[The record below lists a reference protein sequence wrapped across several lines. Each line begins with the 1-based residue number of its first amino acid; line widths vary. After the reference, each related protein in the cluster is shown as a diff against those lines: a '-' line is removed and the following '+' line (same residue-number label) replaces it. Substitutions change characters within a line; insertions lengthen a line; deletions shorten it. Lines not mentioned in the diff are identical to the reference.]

1 MKIKFLFLAALVLA
15 AGCRD
20 GKNEADAYG
29 NFEATEVI
37 ISPEVSGKI
46 ILLNPEKGD
55 QINKDDVIAIIDST
69 LLNLQ
74 KAEIDAS
81 MKSIRTRITSVN
93 AQNAVLE
100 QQIANIKVDI
110 ARVERMLKDEAATQK
125 QLDDLSGQVASLQKQ
140 IAANNTQKESVAAEL
155 SVIESKKATI
165 DEQLRR
171 HKITSPLK
179 GSVIEKYAETGE
191 IAVAGKPIVK
201 IADMS
206 VVTLKAYISGA
217 QLINVKTG
225 KKCKVRIDDGE
236 KGFRE
241 FEGTIRYI
249 SEKSEFTPKVIQTKE
264 DRVTMVYAVEISVAN
279 DGSIKAGMPGEALF
293 EL

>member
-1 MKIKFLFLAALVLA
+1 MKIKFLFFMVFAVT
-15 AGCRD
+15 AGCKD

-29 NFEATEVI
+29 NFEASEVI

-46 ILLNPEKGD
+46 ILFNYEKGA
-55 QINKDDVIAIIDST
+55 QIDKDDVIAVIDST

-74 KAEIDAS
+74 KSELDANMRS
-81 MKSIRTRITSVN
+81 VRTRITSVN

-100 QQIANIKVDI
+100 QQIANLNVDI
-110 ARVERMLKDEAATQK
+110 IRVEKMLKDEAATQK
-125 QLDDLSGQVASLQKQ
+125 QLDDLLGQAASLKKQ
-140 IAANNTQKESVAAEL
+140 IEANNTQKESVAAEL

-165 DEQLRR
+165 DEQLKR

-179 GSVIEKYAETGE
+179 GSIIEKYAEAGE
-191 IAVAGKPIVK
+191 IAVAGKPIAK
-201 IADMS
+201 IADLS
-206 VVTLKAYISGA
+206 IVTLKAYVSGA
-217 QLINVKTG
+217 HLINVKTG

-236 KGFRE
+236 NGFRE

-249 SEKSEFTPKVIQTKE
+249 SEKAEFTPKVIQTKE
-264 DRVTMVYAVEISVAN
+264 DRVTMVYAVEINVIN
-279 DGSIKAGMPGEALF
+279 DGSIKAGMPGEVIF